1 MFRKLLAAGLVL
13 LLAGC
18 GYQLRGAF
26 ALPDSMTRTYVAAAD
41 QHSIFYEQLLAA
53 LRANGVELVDSPMDA
68 GAVMYVHVD
77 DTGQRVLSVSARNV
91 PREYEVHYT
100 VQFSV
105 EDTERVLLEPQVLTL
120 TRDYTYDETQVL
132 GKAREE
138 EILRR
143 AIADD
148 LVRLVLRRLSSI

>member
-1 MFRKLLAAGLVL
+1 MF
-13 LLAGC
+13 LAGC
-18 GYQLRGAF
+18 GYQMRGTF
-26 ALPDSMTRTYVAAAD
+26 ALPDSMDRTYIAAGD
-41 QHSIFYEQLLAA
+41 RHSIFYAELRAA
-53 LRANGVELVDSPMDA
+53 LRANGIELVDSAMDA
-68 GAVMYVHVD
+68 DAILHIHVD

-105 EDTERVLLEPQVLTL
+105 EDTERVLMQPQILTL

-138 EILRR
+138 EVLRR
-143 AIADD
+143 AIAED
-148 LVRLVLRRLSSI
+148 LVRLILRRLSSL

>member
-1 MFRKLLAAGLVL
+1 MPESMSKTHIAAED
-13 LLAGC
+13 
-18 GYQLRGAF
+18 R
-26 ALPDSMTRTYVAAAD
+26 
-41 QHSIFYEQLLAA
+41 HSIFYEE
-53 LRANGVELVDSPMDA
+53 LRATLQANGVELVSNPMDA
-68 GAVMYVHVD
+68 GAVMYIHVD

-105 EDTERVLLEPQVLTL
+105 ETTERVIMEPQVLTL

-148 LVRLVLRRLSSI
+148 LVRLILRRLSSI

>member
-1 MFRKLLAAGLVL
+1 MFTAGLLFLV
-13 LLAGC
+13 AGC

-26 ALPDSMTRTYVAAAD
+26 SLPESMQRTYIATED
-41 QHSIFYEQLLAA
+41 RHSIFYAELRGA
-53 LRANGVELVDSPMDA
+53 LRANGVELADSAMDA
-68 GAVMYVHVD
+68 GAVLYIHVD

-105 EDTERVLLEPQVLTL
+105 EDKERVLMEPQILTL

-138 EILRR
+138 DILRQS
-143 AIADD
+143 IADD
-148 LVRLVLRRLSSI
+148 LVRLILTRLSSI